1 MTKDYYSINKI
12 LNIIKNYHINIK
24 NMKELQIEARS
35 VGVSQYGID
44 SSMPKGNTISSVVE
58 NEVLR
63 QMENVKFW
71 ADMATDI
78 KYVQERLHKITDE
91 QEAKVLHLRL
101 DGCSVVEI
109 AKLLGI
115 ERAHVYRL
123 LKNIAKTIKSYP
135 QEERTNETNDT
146 NFAISK

>member
-12 LNIIKNYHINIK
+12 LCIIKNYHINIK
-24 NMKELQIEARS
+24 NMKELQVEARS
-35 VGVSQYGID
+35 IGVSQYGIE
-44 SSMPKGNTISSVVE
+44 SSLPKGNNISSVVE

-63 QMENVKFW
+63 QIENTKFW
-71 ADMATDI
+71 ADVATDI
-78 KYVQERLHKITDE
+78 KYIQERLHKITDE
-91 QEAKVLHLRL
+91 QEAKALHLRL

-109 AKLLGI
+109 AKLLGL

-123 LKNIAKTIKSYP
+123 LKNVARTIKSYP
-135 QEERTNETNDT
+135 QAKRTNDTNDT